1 MRYDFICMQPSM
13 EEFMTYPEALKSTL
27 IFSNTSTKISFFYAP
42 FDWITG
48 RLVATDRIESGL
60 MIDLILL

>member
-1 MRYDFICMQPSM
+1 
-13 EEFMTYPEALKSTL
+13 MTYPEALKSTL